1 MEKLEI
7 LFRYLISPVV
17 FVLLFATSLFVGIV
31 FMIMGIISYLKLRIA
46 DKGTGFYPAKLKVR
60 VASWFL

>member
-1 MEKLEI
+1 MEKLKI

-17 FVLLFATSLFVGIV
+17 FALLFATSLFVGV
-31 FMIMGIISYLKLRIA
+31 AFMFMGIISYVKLRVA
-46 DKGTGFYPAKLKVR
+46 DRGIGFYPAKLKVR

>member
-17 FVLLFATSLFVGIV
+17 FVLLFATSLFVGVV
-31 FMIMGIISYLKLRIA
+31 FMFMGIISYVKLRVA
-46 DKGTGFYPAKLKVR
+46 DSGIGFYPAKLKVR